1 MILADFL
8 AFYPQFNGAF
18 PAVVLE
24 AYVGLA
30 NARFDEF
37 GEDMEEARRLYVAHK
52 LTMYA
57 KTVPAGSGEGGG
69 AVSFSSL
76 ASAGNGANV
85 TSKRVENVAITY
97 STGGASSSSAS
108 GLQDLTETEYGK
120 QLLSLLRLH
129 MFPRYVP

>member
-1 MILADFL
+1 MSAEEFL
-8 AFYPQFNGAF
+8 SFYPQFTGAF
-18 PAVVLE
+18 PTVVLD
-24 AYVGLA
+24 AYVRLA
-30 NARFDEF
+30 NARFDHYY
-37 GEDMEEARRLYVAHK
+37 EDKEEARRLYVAHK

-57 KTVPAGSGEGGG
+57 KTVPAGNGEGGG
-69 AVSFSSL
+69 TVSFSSL
-76 ASAGNGANV
+76 ASAGDGASV
-85 TSKRVENVAITY
+85 TSKRVENVAVTY